1 MNYSVLSDMNSTLNK
16 FGFYPSTSATSAV
29 KNLLNS
35 DYKSSISS
43 ARTIPSTY
51 EMGLTVRPDT
61 RAGMDVI
68 RKYSGGSNDKD
79 PYEYAEYLLLL
90 EKQAALDQFEREQ
103 HSANLAMQHSSS
115 EAEKVRE
122 WQEKMSNTAYQRSV
136 ADLKAAGLN
145 PILALGNPSSTP
157 AGANATSFSA
167 SSAKANMNTGTNVS
181 LALRELAVNSATK
194 IAQSTLNMIAD
205 LVPG

>member
-1 MNYSVLSDMNSTLNK
+1 MFIMPMNT
-16 FGFYPSTSATSAV
+16 TSAAKMAIV
-29 KNLLNS
+29 NS
-35 DYKSSISS
+35 DPDLGHGIAQSSSNVDDTSSS
-43 ARTIPSTY
+43 A
-51 EMGLTVRPDT
+51 D
-61 RAGMDVI
+61 
-68 RKYSGGSNDKD
+68 KYD
-79 PYEYAEYLLLL
+79 PYGFADYVFDL
-90 EKQAALDQFEREQ
+90 EKQAAQTQFENEQ
-103 HSANLAMQHSSS
+103 NSANLAMQHSSS
-115 EAEKVRE
+115 EAEKVRA

-194 IAQSTLNMIAD
+194 IAQSTLTMIGR